1 MMAKII
7 VEPRMRGFISLT
19 AHPDGC
25 ATRVVKE
32 IEIAKEFALS
42 DKPKNVLVI
51 GSSQG
56 YGLSSLLTSC
66 FGYGDKTLGICFE
79 NPPSANKTATAG
91 WYNLVEAHKQADA
104 ESRELYT
111 INGDAFSQQVKNTA
125 AHFIK
130 EKFGQIDLLIYSLAA
145 PRRIDHDGNIWNS
158 TLKPIGDKYE
168 GYTFN
173 LRNHSIVDAELEPAS
188 QDEIAHTV
196 KVMGGEDWQNWVD
209 FLQEEDLLSDHFRT
223 VAYSYIGPEVSAAI
237 YRDGTI
243 GQAKKHLE
251 STAKEMHE
259 SFSNNDGGAWVSINT
274 AVVTQASS
282 AIPAVPL
289 YMSILFKIMKE
300 RNTHE
305 KTIHQ
310 IGRLFRDHLRSNVSP
325 KTDVNNL
332 IRLDDL
338 EMLDDVQESVSEIW
352 NRVSNETLYDLTD
365 YEGYRED
372 FEQLFGFNIAN
383 VDYTI
388 PTEVERGLQLIEIE
402 S

>member
-1 MMAKII
+1 MAKII

-25 ATRVVKE
+25 AKRVSKE
-32 IEIAKEFALS
+32 IEIAKQFSLS
-42 DKPKNVLVI
+42 DEPKNVLII

-79 NPPSANKTATAG
+79 KPPTANKTATAG
-91 WYNLVEAHKQADA
+91 WYNLVEAHKQAKS

-111 INGDAFSQQVKNTA
+111 INGDAFSQQVKKTTVN
-125 AHFIK
+125 FLK
-130 EKFGQIDLLIYSLAA
+130 QKFGHIDLLIYSLAA

-158 TLKPIGDKYE
+158 TLKPIGNTYK

-173 LRNHSIVDAELEPAS
+173 LRNHSIVDAELEPAT
-188 QDEIAHTV
+188 QDEITHTV
-196 KVMGGEDWQNWVD
+196 KVMGGEDWRDWVD
-209 FLQEEDLLSDHFRT
+209 YLQQEDLLSDQFRT

-251 STAKEMHE
+251 STAREMHKLL
-259 SFSNNDGGAWVSINT
+259 STNNGGAWVSINT

-300 RNTHE
+300 RDIHE

-310 IGRLFRDHLRSNVSP
+310 IGRLFRDQLRNNASP
-325 KTDVNNL
+325 KTDENNL
-332 IRLDDL
+332 IRLDDF
-338 EMLDDVQESVSEIW
+338 EMSDDIQERVSEIW
-352 NRVSNETLYDLTD
+352 NHVTNDTLYDLTD

-372 FEQLFGFNIAN
+372 FEQLFGFNINN
-383 VDYTI
+383 VDYTT
-388 PTEVERGLQLIEIE
+388 PTEVERELQLVEIE

>member
-1 MMAKII
+1 MAKII

-25 ATRVVKE
+25 AKRVLKD
-32 IEIAKEFALS
+32 IEIAKDFSFPEQQ
-42 DKPKNVLVI
+42 KNVLVI

-66 FGYGDKTLGICFE
+66 FGYNNKTLGICFE
-79 NPPSANKTATAG
+79 KPPSASKTATAG
-91 WYNLVEAHKQADA
+91 WYNLVEAHRQADE
-104 ESRELYT
+104 ESRDLYT

-125 AHFIK
+125 SNFIK
-130 EKFGQIDLLIYSLAA
+130 ENFGQIDLLIYSLAA
-145 PRRIDHDGNIWNS
+145 PRRVDPEGNIWNS
-158 TLKPIGDKYE
+158 TLKPIGDPYQ

-173 LRNHSIVDAELEPAS
+173 LRNHSIANAELEPAT
-188 QDEIAHTV
+188 QDEITHTV
-196 KVMGGEDWQNWVD
+196 KVMGGEDWKDWVE
-209 FLQEEDLLSDHFRT
+209 FLKKGDLLSDQFRT

-251 STAKEMHE
+251 STAKEMNE
-259 SFSNNDGGAWVSINT
+259 LFANNDGGAWVSINT

-310 IGRLFRDHLRSNVSP
+310 IGRLFRDYLRSNITP
-325 KTDVNNL
+325 KTDADNL
-332 IRLDDL
+332 IRLDDF
-338 EMLDDVQESVSEIW
+338 EMLDEVQKIVSEIW
-352 NRVSNETLYDLTD
+352 SRVSNDTLYELTD
-365 YEGYRED
+365 YKGYREE
-372 FEQLFGFNIAN
+372 FEQLFGFNIAGI
-383 VDYTI
+383 DYTI
-388 PTEVERGLQLIEIE
+388 PTEIERELPLVDIET
-402 S
+402 

>member
-1 MMAKII
+1 MAKII
-7 VEPRMRGFISLT
+7 VEPRMRGFISLS

-25 ATRVVKE
+25 AKRVLKD
-32 IEIAKEFALS
+32 IEIAKDFAF
-42 DKPKNVLVI
+42 PEQQKNVLVI

-66 FGYGDKTLGICFE
+66 FGYNNKTLGICFE
-79 NPPSANKTATAG
+79 KPPSASKTATAG
-91 WYNLVEAHKQADA
+91 WYNLVEAHRQADE
-104 ESRELYT
+104 ESRDLYT

-125 AHFIK
+125 SNFIK
-130 EKFGQIDLLIYSLAA
+130 ENFGQIDLLIYSLAA
-145 PRRIDHDGNIWNS
+145 PRRVDPEGNIWNS
-158 TLKPIGDKYE
+158 TLKPIGDPYQ

-173 LRNHSIVDAELEPAS
+173 LRNHSIANAELEPAT
-188 QDEIAHTV
+188 QDEITHTV
-196 KVMGGEDWQNWVD
+196 KVMGGEDWKDWVE
-209 FLQEEDLLSDHFRT
+209 FLKKGDLLSDQFRT

-251 STAKEMHE
+251 STAKEMNE
-259 SFSNNDGGAWVSINT
+259 LFANNDGGAWVSINT

-310 IGRLFRDHLRSNVSP
+310 IGRLFRDYLRSNITP
-325 KTDVNNL
+325 KTDADNL
-332 IRLDDL
+332 IRLDDF
-338 EMLDDVQESVSEIW
+338 EMLDEVQKIVSEIW
-352 NRVSNETLYDLTD
+352 SRVSNDTLYELTD
-365 YEGYRED
+365 YKGYREE
-372 FEQLFGFNIAN
+372 FEQLFGFNIAGI
-383 VDYTI
+383 DYTI
-388 PTEVERGLQLIEIE
+388 PTEIERELQLVDIET
-402 S
+402 

>member
-1 MMAKII
+1 MAKII

-25 ATRVVKE
+25 ANRVLKD
-32 IEIAKEFALS
+32 IEIAKDFAF
-42 DKPKNVLVI
+42 PEQQKNVLVI

-66 FGYGDKTLGICFE
+66 FGYNNKTLGICFE
-79 NPPSANKTATAG
+79 KPPSASKTATAG
-91 WYNLVEAHKQADA
+91 WYNLVEAHRQADE
-104 ESRELYT
+104 ESRDLYT

-125 AHFIK
+125 SNFIK
-130 EKFGQIDLLIYSLAA
+130 ENFGQIDLLIYSLAA
-145 PRRIDHDGNIWNS
+145 PRRVDPEGNIWNS
-158 TLKPIGDKYE
+158 TLKPIGDPYQ

-173 LRNHSIVDAELEPAS
+173 LRNHSIANAELEPAT
-188 QDEIAHTV
+188 QDEITHTV
-196 KVMGGEDWQNWVD
+196 KVMGGEDWKDWVEY
-209 FLQEEDLLSDHFRT
+209 LKKGDLLSDQFRT

-251 STAKEMHE
+251 STAKEMNE
-259 SFSNNDGGAWVSINT
+259 LFANNDGGAWVSINT

-310 IGRLFRDHLRSNVSP
+310 IGRLFRDYLRSNITP
-325 KTDVNNL
+325 KTDADNL
-332 IRLDDL
+332 IRLDDF
-338 EMLDDVQESVSEIW
+338 EMLDEVQKIVSEIW
-352 NRVSNETLYDLTD
+352 SRVSNDTLYELTD
-365 YEGYRED
+365 YKGYREE
-372 FEQLFGFNIAN
+372 FEQLFGFNIAGI
-383 VDYTI
+383 DYTI
-388 PTEVERGLQLIEIE
+388 PTEIERELQLVDIET
-402 S
+402 

>member
-1 MMAKII
+1 MAKII

-25 ATRVVKE
+25 ANRVLKD
-32 IEIAKEFALS
+32 IEIAKDFAF
-42 DKPKNVLVI
+42 PEQQKNVLVI

-66 FGYGDKTLGICFE
+66 FGYNNKTLGICFE
-79 NPPSANKTATAG
+79 KPPSASKTATAG
-91 WYNLVEAHKQADA
+91 WYNLVEAHRQADE
-104 ESRELYT
+104 ESRDLYT

-125 AHFIK
+125 SNFIK
-130 EKFGQIDLLIYSLAA
+130 ENFGQIDLLIYSLAA
-145 PRRIDHDGNIWNS
+145 PRRVDPEGNIWNS
-158 TLKPIGDKYE
+158 TLKPIGDPYQ

-173 LRNHSIVDAELEPAS
+173 LRNHSIANAELEPAT
-188 QDEIAHTV
+188 QDEITHTV
-196 KVMGGEDWQNWVD
+196 KVMGGEDWKDWVE
-209 FLQEEDLLSDHFRT
+209 FLKKGDLLSDQFRT

-251 STAKEMHE
+251 STAKEMNE
-259 SFSNNDGGAWVSINT
+259 LFANNDGGAWVSINT

-310 IGRLFRDHLRSNVSP
+310 IGRLFRDYLRSNITP
-325 KTDVNNL
+325 KTDADNL
-332 IRLDDL
+332 IRLDDF
-338 EMLDDVQESVSEIW
+338 EMLDEVQKIVSKIW
-352 NRVSNETLYDLTD
+352 SRVSNDTLYELTD
-365 YEGYRED
+365 YKGYREE
-372 FEQLFGFNIAN
+372 FEQLFGFNIAGI
-383 VDYTI
+383 DYTI
-388 PTEVERGLQLIEIE
+388 PTEIERELQLVDIET
-402 S
+402 

>member
-1 MMAKII
+1 MAKII
-7 VEPRMRGFISLT
+7 VEPRMRGFISLS

-25 ATRVVKE
+25 AKRVLKD
-32 IEIAKEFALS
+32 IEIAKDFSFPEQQ
-42 DKPKNVLVI
+42 KNVLVI

-66 FGYGDKTLGICFE
+66 FGYNNKTLGICFE
-79 NPPSANKTATAG
+79 KPPSASKTATAG
-91 WYNLVEAHKQADA
+91 WYNLVEAHRQADE
-104 ESRELYT
+104 ESRDLYT

-125 AHFIK
+125 SNFIK
-130 EKFGQIDLLIYSLAA
+130 ENFGQIDLLIYSLAA
-145 PRRIDHDGNIWNS
+145 PRRVDPEGNIWNS
-158 TLKPIGDKYE
+158 TLKPIGDPYQ

-173 LRNHSIVDAELEPAS
+173 LRNHSIANAELEPAT
-188 QDEIAHTV
+188 QDEITHTV
-196 KVMGGEDWQNWVD
+196 KVMGGEDWKDWVE
-209 FLQEEDLLSDHFRT
+209 FLKKGDLLSDQFRT

-251 STAKEMHE
+251 STAKEMNE
-259 SFSNNDGGAWVSINT
+259 LFANNDGGAWVSINT

-310 IGRLFRDHLRSNVSP
+310 IGRLFRDYLRSNITP
-325 KTDVNNL
+325 KTDADNL
-332 IRLDDL
+332 IRLDDF
-338 EMLDDVQESVSEIW
+338 EMLDEVQKIVSEIW
-352 NRVSNETLYDLTD
+352 SRVSNDTLYELTD
-365 YEGYRED
+365 YKGYREE
-372 FEQLFGFNIAN
+372 FEQLFGFNIAGI
-383 VDYTI
+383 DYTI
-388 PTEVERGLQLIEIE
+388 PTEIERELPLVDIET
-402 S
+402 

>member
-1 MMAKII
+1 MAKII

-25 ATRVVKE
+25 ANRVLKD
-32 IEIAKEFALS
+32 IEIAKDFAF
-42 DKPKNVLVI
+42 PEQQKNVLVI

-66 FGYGDKTLGICFE
+66 FGYNNKTLGICFE
-79 NPPSANKTATAG
+79 KPPSASKTATAG
-91 WYNLVEAHKQADA
+91 WYNLVEAHRQADE
-104 ESRELYT
+104 ESRDLYT

-125 AHFIK
+125 SNFIK
-130 EKFGQIDLLIYSLAA
+130 ENFGQIDLLIYSLAA
-145 PRRIDHDGNIWNS
+145 PRRVDPEGNIWNS
-158 TLKPIGDKYE
+158 TLKPIGDPYQ

-173 LRNHSIVDAELEPAS
+173 LRNHSIANAELEPAT
-188 QDEIAHTV
+188 QDEITHTV
-196 KVMGGEDWQNWVD
+196 KVMGGEDWKDWVE
-209 FLQEEDLLSDHFRT
+209 FLKKGDLLSDQFRT

-251 STAKEMHE
+251 STAKEMNE
-259 SFSNNDGGAWVSINT
+259 LFANNDGGAWVSINT

-310 IGRLFRDHLRSNVSP
+310 IGRLFRDYLRSNITP
-325 KTDVNNL
+325 KTDADNL
-332 IRLDDL
+332 IRLDDF
-338 EMLDDVQESVSEIW
+338 EMLDEVQKIVSEIW
-352 NRVSNETLYDLTD
+352 SRVSNDTLYELTD
-365 YEGYRED
+365 YKGYREE
-372 FEQLFGFNIAN
+372 FEQLFGFNIAGI
-383 VDYTI
+383 DYTI
-388 PTEVERGLQLIEIE
+388 PTEIERELQLVDIET
-402 S
+402 

>member
-1 MMAKII
+1 MAKII

-25 ATRVVKE
+25 ANRVLKD
-32 IEIAKEFALS
+32 IEIAKDFAF
-42 DKPKNVLVI
+42 PEQQKNVLVI

-66 FGYGDKTLGICFE
+66 FGYNNKTLGICFE
-79 NPPSANKTATAG
+79 KPPSASKTATAG
-91 WYNLVEAHKQADA
+91 WYNLVEAHRQADE
-104 ESRELYT
+104 ESRDLYT

-125 AHFIK
+125 SNFIK
-130 EKFGQIDLLIYSLAA
+130 ENFGQIDLLIYSLAA
-145 PRRIDHDGNIWNS
+145 PRRVDPEGNIWNS
-158 TLKPIGDKYE
+158 TLKPIGDPYQ

-173 LRNHSIVDAELEPAS
+173 LRNHSIANAELEPAT
-188 QDEIAHTV
+188 QDEITHTV
-196 KVMGGEDWQNWVD
+196 KVMGGEDWKDWVE
-209 FLQEEDLLSDHFRT
+209 FLKKGDLLSDQFRT

-251 STAKEMHE
+251 STAKEMNE
-259 SFSNNDGGAWVSINT
+259 LFANNDGGAWVSINT

-310 IGRLFRDHLRSNVSP
+310 IGRLFRDYLRSNITP
-325 KTDVNNL
+325 KTDADNL
-332 IRLDDL
+332 IRLDDF
-338 EMLDDVQESVSEIW
+338 EMLDEVQKIVSEIW
-352 NRVSNETLYDLTD
+352 SRVSNDTLYELTD
-365 YEGYRED
+365 YKGYREE
-372 FEQLFGFNIAN
+372 FEQLFGFNIAGI
-383 VDYTI
+383 DYTI
-388 PTEVERGLQLIEIE
+388 PTEIERELPLVDIET
-402 S
+402 